1 MGKKITVI
9 GAGGTGCCA
18 AGVFTLHGHDVT
30 LCEETGVC
38 EQNIQDILD
47 RGGFELT
54 GAADKGYAPFTNITH
69 DFASAV
75 NGSEYIIITALSTR
89 HDALIRKIV
98 PYLED
103 GQVIMFSAGSC
114 GSIAF
119 RAIMKELGVEKNVLV
134 GELEGNLF
142 PCRIRG
148 KATGYIGMPAGKPW
162 TVAAFPAKDN
172 DKYVAALSELSKVIP
187 ATNVFETTLNA
198 SNIIVHLGGSLLN
211 TGAVE
216 STDNFC
222 FYDTGLTPSVLRMIE
237 ALGVERDAISAKLG
251 YTVRSSVGFMKQLA
265 DKEHFPQFS
274 GFRSLEGPLTMGDR
288 YIFEDAQNGATFLS
302 SLGDQIGSPAPIARA
317 LVTVASAIN
326 GTDYYGEGRTM
337 EKMGLAGKT
346 AEEINK
352 FLYEGTL

>member
-1 MGKKITVI
+1 MSKKITVI
-9 GAGGTGCCA
+9 GGGGTGCCA
-18 AGVFTLHGHDVT
+18 AGVFTLHGHEVT
-30 LCEETGVC
+30 LCEEEGVC
-38 EQNIQDILD
+38 EGNLRDIRE

-54 GAADKGYAPFTNITH
+54 GRADNGFAPLTSITS

-75 NGSEYIIITALSTR
+75 KGAEYIIVAALSTR
-89 HDALIRKIV
+89 HDTLIRKIV
-98 PYLED
+98 PHLED
-103 GQVIMFSAGSC
+103 GQVILFSAGSC
-114 GSIAF
+114 ASIAF
-119 RAIMKELGVEKNVLV
+119 RSVMKELGVEKDVLV

-162 TVAAFPAKDN
+162 TVSAFPAKDN
-172 DKYVAALSELSKVIP
+172 EKYVAALSELSKCLP

-216 STDNFC
+216 SSDNFC
-222 FYDTGLTPSVLRMIE
+222 FYDTGLTPSVLKMIE
-237 ALGVERDAISAKLG
+237 ALGEERYAISAKLG
-251 YTVRSSVGFMKQLA
+251 YAVRSSVGFMKQLS
-265 DKEHFPQFS
+265 DKEAFPQFAS
-274 GFRSLEGPLTMGDR
+274 FRSLEGPLTMQDR

-302 SLGDQIGSPAPIARA
+302 SLGDQLGSPAPIARA

-326 GTDYYGEGRTM
+326 GTDYYACGRTM
-337 EKMGLAGKT
+337 EKMGLGGLN
-346 AEEINK
+346 AEELNR